1 MNKDSTDQK
10 MKVSPLAIEEGIT
23 EIRDKLN
30 ALADL
35 LHGLDGVSMGKDTP
49 HGLFLLVAGIAEEA
63 NGLYELAAMA
73 RGAQ

>member
-1 MNKDSTDQK
+1 MTE
-10 MKVSPLAIEEGIT
+10 MKVNPMDVEEGIA

-35 LHGLDGVSMGKDTP
+35 LNGLDGVAMGKDTP

-73 RGAQ
+73 RGARP